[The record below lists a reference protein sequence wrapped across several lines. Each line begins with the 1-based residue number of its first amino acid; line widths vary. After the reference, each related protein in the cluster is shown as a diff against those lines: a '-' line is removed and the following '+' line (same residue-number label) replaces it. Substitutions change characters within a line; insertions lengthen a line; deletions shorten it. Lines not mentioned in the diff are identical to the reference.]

1 LKNSLARAPE
11 ADLRLVADTMPA
23 GALRCSRDLR
33 FLWANQQY
41 ARWLGETPERI
52 AGMRM
57 ADLLGAQAMRELQP
71 QIERVLGGEQVEHER
86 CVDFK
91 GLRRRWVRSVF
102 TPTFDASGAVD
113 GWVAIAMDIHDRK
126 SAEEALKEADRR
138 KDEFLA
144 VLAHELRNPLA
155 PIRNA
160 VAILG
165 RKGPQDPEVAWSQGV
180 IERQLEQLSRLIDD
194 LLDIERIA
202 RGRFVLRKDAV
213 PLETVIDMALES
225 SRPVVNAAGH
235 HLSVL
240 LPAEGAVVEADAARL
255 AQVFATLLKNAAKH
269 VRARG
274 SIGLAA
280 TIEGPEVA
288 VAVEDNGVGLEPDAA
303 ARLFQGGRMAAE
315 DTARLGVGLTL
326 VQGIVALHG
335 GRIEAKS
342 RGADQGSEFVVRLP
356 LAQGRALAER
366 KPRRA
371 APETPVSLRV
381 LVADDNRD
389 AADSLQR
396 ILTLYGHEVRVAYDG
411 ATALQLG
418 EAFRP
423 RVAVLD
429 IGMPAPNGYDVARA
443 IRKRLGGEVKLVA
456 LTGWGQEGDRK
467 RALEAGFDHH
477 LTKPVD
483 PGALNELLTLA
494 GS

>member
-1 LKNSLARAPE
+1 
-11 ADLRLVADTMPA
+11 
-23 GALRCSRDLR
+23 
-33 FLWANQQY
+33 
-41 ARWLGETPERI
+41 
-52 AGMRM
+52 
-57 ADLLGAQAMRELQP
+57 
-71 QIERVLGGEQVEHER
+71 
-86 CVDFK
+86 
-91 GLRRRWVRSVF
+91 
-102 TPTFDASGAVD
+102 
-113 GWVAIAMDIHDRK
+113 
-126 SAEEALKEADRR
+126 
-138 KDEFLA
+138 
-144 VLAHELRNPLA
+144 
-155 PIRNA
+155 
-160 VAILG
+160 
-165 RKGPQDPEVAWSQGV
+165 
-180 IERQLEQLSRLIDD
+180 
-194 LLDIERIA
+194 
-202 RGRFVLRKDAV
+202 VLRKDHV

-240 LPAEGAVVEADAARL
+240 LPTEGAAVEADASRL

-274 SIGLAA
+274 SIGLTA
-280 TIEGPEVA
+280 TIEGAEVA
-288 VAVEDNGVGLEPDAA
+288 VAVEDSGIGLEPEAA
-303 ARLFQGGRMAAE
+303 ARLFQGGRMAPE

-326 VQGIVALHG
+326 VQGIVTLHG

-342 RGADQGSEFVVRLP
+342 RGAGQGSEFIVRLP
-356 LAQGRALAER
+356 LAQGRPVTER
-366 KPRRA
+366 KPRRVI
-371 APETPVSLRV
+371 PEAPVSLRV

-418 EAFRP
+418 EQFRP

-429 IGMPAPNGYDVARA
+429 IGMPAPNGYEVARA
-443 IRKRLGGEVKLVA
+443 IRQRLGGEVKLVA
-456 LTGWGQEGDRK
+456 LTGWGQDGDRK